1 MIRFLVLALALTGCT
16 TKIVKTAELAQ
27 VKRVALIGLDVQQQK
42 SVSKGD
48 LLAIATRTA
57 SSPQATPMLRS
68 EGAHLEGIYKDVAK
82 KIEQRTGWKVI
93 PLADLKRNAAYQKYF
108 KDKTEGFQNR
118 PMINDRYNL
127 YGAPGVVDSF
137 AVMTTKP
144 ERLKEIAADLK
155 VDAVAYATF
164 KVDLNNDSMLA
175 SMVGAGEFRPSAST
189 SLFVL
194 DGRTGEK
201 LYMASANGPKVEKG
215 ERNTLG
221 VANEDGLNRLT
232 AQATGMATDLVI
244 EDLKTKQ

>member
-1 MIRFLVLALALTGCT
+1 MLRALALVLTITGCT
-16 TKIVKTAELAQ
+16 SKIVKTAELAQ
-27 VKRVALIGLDVQQQK
+27 VKKVALIGLDVQQQK

-57 SSPQATPMLRS
+57 SKPGAQPALRT
-68 EGAHLEGIYKDVAK
+68 EGAHLEDIYKDTAK
-82 KIEQRTGWKVI
+82 KIEQRTGWKVV
-93 PLADLKRNAAYQKYF
+93 PLADLKKNAAYQKYF
-108 KDKTEGFQNR
+108 KEKTEGFQNR
-118 PMINDRYNL
+118 PIINDRYNL

-164 KVDLNNDSMLA
+164 TVDLNNDSLLA

-201 LYMASANGPKVEKG
+201 IYMASAKGPQVEKG

-221 VANEDGLNRLT
+221 VANEANLNRLT
-232 AQATGMATDLVI
+232 AQATGMATDLVTK
-244 EDLKTKQ
+244 DLSR